1 MLLRIWKVG
10 ISPGQAATLETFA
23 NTVSLPMFKAQPGC
37 LAVLFTR
44 TESECATVTLWSSA
58 EAVEA
63 MEASAQYREVVL
75 RIEQSGILGSDHR
88 TEVFTVYGGFAAEGL
103 ARLLGATGADRL
115 SSGESNA

>member
-10 ISPGQAATLETFA
+10 ISPGQANALESFA
-23 NTVSLPMFKAQPGC
+23 NSVSLPMFQAQPGC

-63 MEASAQYREVVL
+63 MEASAHYRDVVL

-88 TEVFTVYGGFAAEGL
+88 TEVFTVYGGFASEDVGSLL
-103 ARLLGATGADRL
+103 AARTR
-115 SSGESNA
+115 